1 MIERT
6 RRKLDEARFFYGH
19 LVNERRKTF
28 RHDPLAFRYYFS
40 AFIQAARDVLRRAH
54 YEEKGK
60 WEAWE
65 PKWRAK
71 RSEEEQKLLDLT
83 NELRINE
90 VHRGGVDP
98 IVEEEE
104 VAIQNFSGPQTLAL
118 EDTTRLTVCIDDLRY
133 PEFRSQK
140 SFVRPITLRTRR
152 GRRK

>member
-98 IVEEEE
+98 PPLKW
-104 VAIQNFSGPQTLAL
+104 S
-118 EDTTRLTVCIDDLRY
+118 DLRY
-133 PEFRSQK
+133 VFDIKEDCNGKEAIQA
-140 SFVRPITLRTRR
+140 
-152 GRRK
+152 